1 MTKTEVSLPD
11 GRRSAETAVEDLNTY
26 VYFFPITSHRCP
38 QRLPLGIADAVIE
51 GTSAGNPGLAK
62 TSTERSFKSAFFAY
76 VGNSFLLIPPAFPF
90 HRNSSLISSLPVYTD
105 VHVLRTDSQAFYL
118 PVNHPPSSVH
128 TPRQPLQNHPSG
140 HHGGSGRR
148 RSRRRKCWT
157 DNAKEWT
164 SLPS

>member
-76 VGNSFLLIPPAFPF
+76 VGNSFLLIPPALSF
-90 HRNSSLISSLPVYTD
+90 HRASS
-105 VHVLRTDSQAFYL
+105 
-118 PVNHPPSSVH
+118 
-128 TPRQPLQNHPSG
+128 
-140 HHGGSGRR
+140 
-148 RSRRRKCWT
+148 
-157 DNAKEWT
+157 
-164 SLPS
+164 